1 MKRGGYLKIMNNEFF
16 DVLTLDDDFLSKI
29 GLNII
34 KPNVYTDDR
43 GYFFESFNKARYD
56 ERIGNID
63 FIQDNESMSSK
74 GVLRGL
80 HYQYGEF
87 AQSKLVRVIK
97 GSVIDFALDIRKSSE
112 FFGKLFYIELSE
124 DNKYQFFIPKGFAHG
139 FLCLENNTIFSYKCD
154 NYWNKQSERG
164 IDIISYINSFLI
176 NKNIN
181 ITFDQYILSNKDKD
195 YPSLINAKDLF

>member
-1 MKRGGYLKIMNNEFF
+1 MNDDFF
-16 DVLTLDDDFLSKI
+16 NVLNLDDSFLIKT
-29 GLNII
+29 GLDVI
-34 KPNVYTDDR
+34 KPNVYKDDR

-80 HYQYGEF
+80 HYQCNKF

-112 FFGKLFYIELSE
+112 FFGKLFYIELTGK
-124 DNKYQFFIPKGFAHG
+124 NKYQFFIPRGFAHG
-139 FLCLENNTIFSYKCD
+139 FLCLEDNTIFSYKCD

-164 IDIISYINSFLI
+164 IDIIFYIDYMKLNKIIPIDQDMKFILSEKDK
-176 NKNIN
+176 NYKNI
-181 ITFDQYILSNKDKD
+181 LES
-195 YPSLINAKDLF
+195 KDLF

>member
-1 MKRGGYLKIMNNEFF
+1 MNDDFF
-16 DVLTLDDDFLSKI
+16 NVLNLDDSFLIKT
-29 GLNII
+29 GLDVI
-34 KPNVYTDDR
+34 KPNVYKDDR

-80 HYQYGEF
+80 HYQCNKF

-112 FFGKLFYIELSE
+112 FFGKLFYIELTGK
-124 DNKYQFFIPKGFAHG
+124 NKYQFFIPRGFAHG
-139 FLCLENNTIFSYKCD
+139 FLCLEDNTIFSYKCD

-164 IDIISYINSFLI
+164 IDIISYIETFLSSY
-176 NKNIN
+176 NFG
-181 ITFDQYILSNKDKD
+181 ITFGQYTLSDKDKLYQKLD
-195 YPSLINAKDLF
+195 DTKDLFD

>member
-1 MKRGGYLKIMNNEFF
+1 MNDIFF
-16 DVLTLDDDFLSKI
+16 NVLTLEDDFLSKI

-195 YPSLINAKDLF
+195 YPSLINAKYLF

>member
-1 MKRGGYLKIMNNEFF
+1 MNNVFF
-16 DVLTLDDDFLSKI
+16 DVLTLEDDFLFKT

-34 KPNVYTDDR
+34 KPNVYKDDR

-176 NKNIN
+176 NKNLN